1 MKNVAKIIE
10 TQYELNYVIPIIGEM
25 LDKFFTDYLI
35 YIFLKRRKFW
45 KQTIWHGRQHARIKP
60 FLIWSKIMKI
70 RNFQMTKN
78 LCTSFD
84 K

>member
-45 KQTIWHGRQHARIKP
+45 KQTIC
-60 FLIWSKIMKI
+60 IWPATCKG
-70 RNFQMTKN
+70 
-78 LCTSFD
+78 
-84 K
+84 